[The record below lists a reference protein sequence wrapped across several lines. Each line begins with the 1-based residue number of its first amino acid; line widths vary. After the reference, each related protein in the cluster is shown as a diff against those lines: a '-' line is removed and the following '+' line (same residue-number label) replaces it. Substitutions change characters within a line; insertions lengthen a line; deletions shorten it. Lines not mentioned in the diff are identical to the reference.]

1 MKRAMPPLVLSTC
14 TLLGAPFRERVEAA
28 AAAGFDGI
36 GLNLRDYTHA
46 RAAEGL
52 DDDSMRKLLESN
64 GLGVMEIEF
73 VSGWSHGG
81 AVGEAA
87 SRRITD
93 LLQMCATFGGKQ
105 LNIGGDTEG
114 APAHVAASFASVCD
128 QAAPY
133 GVTVALE
140 LMPYT
145 NIPDVATATRIVI
158 EADRPN
164 GGVLVDSWHVHRGA
178 GLQSLQTIDPS
189 VVVAIQINDA
199 AAEAESEMEDEGEHR
214 RLLPG
219 EGAIDLVG
227 FLQALWGRGIS
238 TPIGVEV
245 ISDDLQRRRPM
256 DAAKLVGESSR
267 RVLIRAIGAG

>member
-1 MKRAMPPLVLSTC
+1 MPPLVLSTC

-52 DDDSMRKLLESN
+52 DDDSMCKLLESN

-87 SRRITD
+87 SRRISD
-93 LLQMCATFGGKQ
+93 LLQMCVTFGGKQ

-267 RVLIRAIGAG
+267 RVLSRAIGVG

>member
-1 MKRAMPPLVLSTC
+1 MPLLILSTC

-28 AAAGFDGI
+28 AATGFDGI

-46 RAAEGL
+46 RGAEGL

-64 GLGVMEIEF
+64 GLKVMEIEF

-81 AVGEAA
+81 PVGEAA
-87 SRRITD
+87 DRKIAD
-93 LLQMCATFGGKQ
+93 LLQMCATFRCEQ

-114 APAHVAASFASVCD
+114 ALAHVAASFASVCD
-128 QAAPY
+128 RAAPY

-140 LMPYT
+140 PMPYT
-145 NIPDVATATRIVI
+145 NIPDVAAATRIVI

-164 GGVLVDSWHVHRGA
+164 RGVLVDSWHVHRGA
-178 GLQSLQTIDPS
+178 GLQSLRTIDPS
-189 VVVAIQINDA
+189 VVVGIQINDA

-227 FLQALWGRGIS
+227 FLHALWGHGIN

-245 ISDDLQRRRPM
+245 ISDELQRKRPL

-267 RVLIRAIGAG
+267 RVLSRAIDAG